1 MTLKRKKRSQAIVLY
16 VDGEQV
22 FAFSYRKRGRRAR
35 LHAESNS
42 RLEQAISQMKSAQ
55 LADDLGG
62 VIQQL
67 SPTTKDC
74 VVVLPSHSAPSL
86 IIEVPDLGL
95 EDRKGFIQ
103 IQAEERLPLP
113 LSEVHL
119 ATHEFQ
125 IGNQDHALVVG
136 LRRETVS
143 KIKDAVIACGF
154 QVASITVDIAGVVD
168 HAVDSNALLADCCQ
182 LIQGQSN
189 LTLVTHTQGG
199 PKDLRHFRLTNG
211 GMDAGTLERELR
223 ITLGQ
228 FPQSERL
235 QLTTLRMAKFPGTG
249 SEQTVPV
256 PANRSLAGL
265 NVVEETELL
274 DIFEPIAT
282 SFFLNEGSPLEF
294 LPRRS
299 SRFGKFYDQLNSRR
313 NLWIGLTSVGA
324 LALLAFLCQVFYL
337 NMLQNEWDGMK
348 HQVAAAKKVQKKINE
363 FQPWFDSSVPSLTT
377 ARAITKAFPETGDIW
392 LKQLDIKDAA
402 KVLATG
408 SSRDQ
413 NTLVAILDKLRK
425 TSGISDLELKS
436 QQGSDPIY
444 FSFEFDWNPPSAP
457 ASTQ

>member
-1 MTLKRKKRSQAIVLY
+1 
-16 VDGEQV
+16 
-22 FAFSYRKRGRRAR
+22 
-35 LHAESNS
+35 
-42 RLEQAISQMKSAQ
+42 
-55 LADDLGG
+55 
-62 VIQQL
+62 
-67 SPTTKDC
+67 
-74 VVVLPSHSAPSL
+74 
-86 IIEVPDLGL
+86 
-95 EDRKGFIQ
+95 
-103 IQAEERLPLP
+103 
-113 LSEVHL
+113 
-119 ATHEFQ
+119 
-125 IGNQDHALVVG
+125 
-136 LRRETVS
+136 
-143 KIKDAVIACGF
+143 
-154 QVASITVDIAGVVD
+154 
-168 HAVDSNALLADCCQ
+168 
-182 LIQGQSN
+182 
-189 LTLVTHTQGG
+189 
-199 PKDLRHFRLTNG
+199 
-211 GMDAGTLERELR
+211 
-223 ITLGQ
+223 
-228 FPQSERL
+228 
-235 QLTTLRMAKFPGTG
+235 MAKFPGTG